1 MQDTAPP
8 IEKRR
13 RKTMTTLGFRAF
25 FVAMAALVVLLA
37 ACGGGSS
44 AGSDLAD
51 PASTDSADGSGRASS
66 TPAASATLLP
76 AGANPSPSE
85 SDGDAPFVPEDSVDT
100 EVKRLNVTVNG
111 KIVYIKNGGQV
122 VLGDGRVIEI
132 YLDPYPPT
140 TLRTYMDIYL
150 EENGEPLDDAS
161 IGMEFDMLSM
171 VHGPFFGEAEKV
183 GDGHYLLTLDY
194 IMFGAWDQTVTI
206 RIGLDRIRVPVVVV
220 AYP

>member
-1 MQDTAPP
+1 MQDPASL
-8 IEKRR
+8 IEDPRR
-13 RKTMTTLGFRAF
+13 NAMATLGCRAF
-25 FVAMAALVVLLA
+25 AMAVAALMVLLV

-44 AGSDLAD
+44 VGSDLAD
-51 PASTDSADGSGRASS
+51 PTSTDDADGSGQTLG
-66 TPAASATLLP
+66 TPALSATASAS
-76 AGANPSPSE
+76 GANPSPSE
-85 SDGDAPFVPEDSVDT
+85 ADGDAPFVPEDSVDT
-100 EVKRLNVTVNG
+100 VDKRLNVTVNG

-122 VLGDGRVIEI
+122 VLGGGRVIEI

-140 TLRTYMDIYL
+140 TLRTYMDVYL
-150 EENGEPLDDAS
+150 EENGEPLDDAG
-161 IGMEFDMLSM
+161 IGMEYDMLAM